1 MTMREIYLN
10 HAATSPR
17 PSDTVR
23 DAVIAYLREGG
34 HASPGRNFEG
44 LEDAQRALDARLAVG
59 ALFGVTHPSRVVFT
73 PGATASLNMLLHGA
87 IRRGDHVLTTSVE
100 HNAVARPLALL
111 EKQGVI
117 TVTRMRCAPDGTLD
131 PAQVE
136 QSLRPNSRLLV
147 MTHASNVLGTI
158 LPFRECFAAAKR
170 RGLFT
175 VLDAAQTAGCIP
187 LRMEPDMDAVA
198 FAGHKGLGGLAG
210 TGGFVLGKDSA
221 DRLEPWLVGGT
232 GSASDSLEQPA
243 FLPDKFE
250 PGTPNTV
257 GIVSLGAAAEELLAV
272 GVDAVRRRAQSLT
285 ERFIA
290 AASRLPVAVCG
301 TGDAA
306 KSVPVVSLAVADA
319 DPGILAGRLYREH
332 GVLIR
337 SGLHCAPLAHETAGT
352 FPRGTLRFS
361 FGRGTTEED
370 IDAAVSALDR
380 VLAEEQKGMFVCRE
394 HG

>member
-10 HAATSPR
+10 HAATSPG
-17 PSDTVR
+17 PADSVWE
-23 DAVIAYLREGG
+23 AVIAYLREGG
-34 HASPGRNFEG
+34 HASPGRNFAG
-44 LEDAQRALDARLAVG
+44 LEDAKRILDARVAVG
-59 ALFGVTHPSRVVFT
+59 ALFGVKNPSRVAFT
-73 PGATASLNMLLHGA
+73 SGATASLNMLLHGA
-87 IRRGDHVLTTSVE
+87 LRRGDHVVTTSVE

-111 EKQGVI
+111 ERKGVI
-117 TVTRMRCAPDGTLD
+117 AVTRVRCAPDGTLD

-136 QSLRPNSRLLV
+136 QAIRPDSRLLV

-158 LPFRECFAAAKR
+158 LPFRECFAVAKR

-175 VLDAAQTAGCIP
+175 VLDAAQTAGCMP
-187 LRMEPDMDAVA
+187 LRMEPDMDALA

-232 GSASDSLEQPA
+232 GSASDSLEQPG

-250 PGTPNTV
+250 PGTPNTI
-257 GIVSLGAAAEELLAV
+257 GIVSLCAAAGELLEI
-272 GVDAVRRRAQSLT
+272 GVDAVRRREIALT
-285 ERFIA
+285 ERFLA
-290 AASRLPVAVCG
+290 GVRRLPVAVCG

-306 KSVPVVSLAVADA
+306 KSMPVVSVSVSGA

-337 SGLHCAPLAHETAGT
+337 SGLHCAPLAHRTAGT
-352 FPRGTLRFS
+352 FPQGTLRFS
-361 FGRGTTEED
+361 FGRGTTVED
-370 IDAAVSALDR
+370 IDAGVSALGE
-380 VLAEEQKGMFVCRE
+380 VLLG
-394 HG
+394 